1 MIRKD
6 AVEFYKKL
14 NELKTGEY
22 NKFLLYSI
30 IKTKS
35 ELVKLYDEVIVREK
49 EIIQF
54 EPMREFQNKK
64 AKILATYC
72 ERDSEN
78 KAIVVDNNVKIK
90 EEFITVV
97 DSELR
102 TLAESYTKDFETHDT
117 IISDYNKFMLENVD
131 VNIIK
136 TSFKNLPET
145 TTPEIFELLVKFV
158 KETDSEVESLQGI

>member
-6 AVEFYKKL
+6 AIEFYKNL

-30 IKTKS
+30 IKTKL
-35 ELVKLYDEVIVREK
+35 ELVKLYDEVIIKEK
-49 EIIQF
+49 EIINF
-54 EPMREFQNKK
+54 EPVRDFQKKK

-78 KAIVVDNNVKIK
+78 KAIVIDNNVKIK
-90 EEFITVV
+90 EEFINVA
-97 DSELR
+97 DSELKS
-102 TLAESYTKDFETHDT
+102 LAESYTKDFETHENM
-117 IISDYNKFMLENVD
+117 ISNYNKFMLEEVD

-136 TSFKNLPET
+136 TSFKNIPET
-145 TTPEIFELLVKFV
+145 TTPEIFEILVKFV
-158 KETDSEVESLQGI
+158 KETDSEIESLQGN